1 MTWRHFDHDADIGV
15 EAFGTTPAEAFEA
28 AAAGLTAIVTDAPVA
43 AAIEVELACQAPDLE
58 LLLADWLNA
67 LIYEMAT
74 RKCLFGAF
82 EVTIDGERLSGRA
95 RGEQVDRARHR
106 PAVEPK
112 GVTLTALEV
121 RQLPDGRWRTRCVID
136 V

>member
-1 MTWRHFDHDADIGV
+1 M
-15 EAFGTTPAEAFEA
+15 EAFGATPAAAFEA
-28 AAAGLTAIVTDAPVA
+28 AAAGLTAIVTDIPVA
-43 AAIEVELACQAPDLE
+43 AEVPVEIECQAPDLE
-58 LLLADWLNA
+58 LLLVDWLNA

-82 EVTIDGERLSGRA
+82 EVTIDGERLTARA
-95 RGEQVDRARHR
+95 RGEPVDRARHR